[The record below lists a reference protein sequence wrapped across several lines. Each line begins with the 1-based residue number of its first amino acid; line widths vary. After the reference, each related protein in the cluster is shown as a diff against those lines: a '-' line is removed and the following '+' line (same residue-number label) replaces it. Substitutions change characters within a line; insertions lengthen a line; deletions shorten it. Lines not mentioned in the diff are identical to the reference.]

1 MDRIDVSSFIQYFNE
16 KLRQTNG
23 EGVGAFSGT
32 GPKYPMAVVYL
43 GEASAKVHG
52 KVSSMLNRIWPPY
65 KKELYFLGVRQDK
78 SMFQPSAE
86 GTAEAYAEKN
96 VQTDINYLFGT
107 STHFASRDR
116 MSVYFILE
124 TTDISTGEELQKWN
138 EIMKWTM
145 EQIKVEGQQP
155 MLIILLNED
164 FEHIKEAKLIR
175 NEIGEHVYGESAHMA
190 ADSVF
195 LISNRRNDNAII
207 SDWYQCSRILTDLI
221 VLSNGFDGTI
231 TQQLYSAGVKTAGYS
246 LVEKPSEEI
255 AQVVVTSLIQHLN
268 QYRKKTDASEI
279 LEDGQLA
286 EKLGITREGSIALL
300 DDYCERELLALL
312 PTEEQLEVF
321 PRNTDE
327 DLMAVSQ
334 MSESDFNDLTM
345 NAWDAYLEKIIEKSE
360 KMISE
365 GAKQKEVWKK
375 EYGSQ
380 LEQCFSADE
389 RITLADSE
397 ATVRKKFKTMRE
409 LSSNDRV
416 LDAAKNKLRYKLS
429 ANDKIIDFFINVA
442 KEEGERGRQLIK
454 EWNNLVNSLSQL
466 FQVEDTNLCQFYER
480 KVQRFFDNNGFSL
493 GKQFNGIRST
503 QELER
508 FMQECMDMLLQS
520 DQIFRAPFEEELQK
534 RLDSTAGPEDDAKA
548 YIRSQLTG
556 DKVKTYLRVVFAL
569 ESTDIS
575 VILLKSGTDL
585 HKSLIDKLPDTTY
598 YYNTGSS
605 DAAEALVVYQVEAFN
620 LVS

>member
-1 MDRIDVSSFIQYFNE
+1 MERIEVNSFIQYFNE

-23 EGVGAFSGT
+23 EGAGAFLGT

-78 SMFQPSAE
+78 SMFRPSAE
-86 GTAEAYAEKN
+86 GTVKAYAEENMKA
-96 VQTDINYLFGT
+96 DINYLFGT

-138 EIMKWTM
+138 EIMKWIM

-155 MLIILLNED
+155 MLFVLLNED

-175 NEIGEHVYGESAHMA
+175 NEIGEHVYGGKASLA

-231 TQQLYSAGVKTAGYS
+231 TQQLYSASVKTAGYS

-286 EKLGITREGSIALL
+286 EKLGITREGSITLL
-300 DDYCERELLALL
+300 DEYCERELLALL

-375 EYGSQ
+375 EYNSQ

-389 RITLADSE
+389 LITLADSE

-409 LSSNDRV
+409 PGSNDRV

-480 KVQRFFDNNGFSL
+480 KVQHFFDNNGSTL
-493 GKQFNGIRST
+493 GKQFNSMGST
-503 QELER
+503 QKLER

-548 YIRSQLTG
+548 YIRSHLTG

-569 ESTDIS
+569 EITDIS

-585 HKSLIDKLPDTTY
+585 HRSLIDKLPDTTY

>member
-23 EGVGAFSGT
+23 EGAGAFSGT
-32 GPKYPMAVVYL
+32 GPKYPMVVVYL

-78 SMFQPSAE
+78 SMFQLSVE
-86 GTAEAYAEKN
+86 GTAKAYAEEN
-96 VQTDINYLFGT
+96 MQADINYLFGT

-124 TTDISTGEELQKWN
+124 TTDISTEEELHKWN
-138 EIMKWTM
+138 EIMKWTI

-155 MLIILLNED
+155 MLFVLLNED

-175 NEIGEHVYGESAHMA
+175 NEIGEHVYGGKASLA

-231 TQQLYSAGVKTAGYS
+231 TQQLYSASVKTAGYS

-286 EKLGITREGSIALL
+286 QKLGITREGSIALL
-300 DDYCERELLALL
+300 DEYCERELLALL
-312 PTEEQLEVF
+312 PTEEQLQVF

-334 MSESDFNDLTM
+334 MSESNFNKLTM

-375 EYGSQ
+375 EYSSQ

-389 RITLADSE
+389 LITLSESE

-409 LSSNDRV
+409 PGSDDRV

-429 ANDKIIDFFINVA
+429 ANDKIVDFFIDVI
-442 KEEGERGRQLIK
+442 KEEGKRGGQLIS

-480 KVQRFFDNNGFSL
+480 KVQHFFDNNGSTL
-493 GKQFNGIRST
+493 GKQFNSMGST

-520 DQIFRAPFEEELQK
+520 DQIFRAPFEEELQN

-548 YIRSQLTG
+548 YIRSHLTG

-569 ESTDIS
+569 EITDIS

-585 HKSLIDKLPDTTY
+585 HRSLIDKLPDTTY

>member
-1 MDRIDVSSFIQYFNE
+1 MERIEVNSFIQYFNE

-23 EGVGAFSGT
+23 EGAGAFLGT

-78 SMFQPSAE
+78 SMFRPSAE
-86 GTAEAYAEKN
+86 GTVKAYAEENMKA
-96 VQTDINYLFGT
+96 DINYLFGT

-155 MLIILLNED
+155 MLFVLLNED

-175 NEIGEHVYGESAHMA
+175 NEIGEHVYGGKASLA

-231 TQQLYSAGVKTAGYS
+231 TQQLYSASVKTAGYS

-286 EKLGITREGSIALL
+286 EKLGITREGSITLL
-300 DDYCERELLALL
+300 DEYCERELLALL

-375 EYGSQ
+375 EYNSQ

-389 RITLADSE
+389 LITLADSE

-409 LSSNDRV
+409 PGSNDRV

-480 KVQRFFDNNGFSL
+480 KVQHFFDNNGSTL
-493 GKQFNGIRST
+493 GKQFNSMGST
-503 QELER
+503 QKLEQ

-548 YIRSQLTG
+548 YIRSHLTG

-569 ESTDIS
+569 EITDIS

-585 HKSLIDKLPDTTY
+585 HRSLIDKLPDTTY